1 VPHPL
6 RDQYGTAL
14 PHRHPLAEFV
24 AGLTAEQRRRLV
36 ELLASLDD
44 GDAL

>member
-1 VPHPL
+1 VPHRR
-6 RDQYGTAL
+6 RDQHRTAL

-36 ELLASLDD
+36 ELLAGLDG